1 MTKEQIE
8 KAAKEAVQDYFQCNG
23 KYPCKDR
30 DYCEFCNG
38 HNSAFDCNED
48 CGADNFNEGFIAG
61 VEWRINS
68 VWHDNSVR
76 PSDDCD
82 VLVETIRRIES
93 DRYDADYNELD
104 SGTDWETEVIRWA
117 YIEDL
122 LPDRKEVSI

>member
-8 KAAKEAVQDYFQCNG
+8 KATDEYIGYAREVDEG
-23 KYPCKDR
+23 LGTTMR
-30 DYCEFCNG
+30 R
-38 HNSAFDCNED
+38 HAFMD
-48 CGADNFNEGFIAG
+48 GAQ
-61 VEWRINS
+61 WRINS

>member
-8 KAAKEAVQDYFQCNG
+8 KAAM
-23 KYPCKDR
+23 
-30 DYCEFCNG
+30 EFAEREYEISDIDKIPLYKG
-38 HNSAFDCNED
+38 FFH
-48 CGADNFNEGFIAG
+48 GAQ
-61 VEWRINS
+61 WRINS

-117 YIEDL
+117 YIDDL
-122 LPDRKEVSI
+122 LPERKEETNGGR